1 MKLDHYYSYDDFNK
15 LTNKII
21 ADHASENLEDY
32 EEWIWVMTLARYIAR
47 MILKRIW
54 QKDILISINLLRYIR
69 HISEQSMKD
78 FWKLITPLERR
89 HAYNALQF
97 FISDGLVEDMKIAT
111 IVNGHNE
118 HLIQLLK
125 TNNYSK

>member
-15 LTNKII
+15 LTDKII

-32 EEWIWVMTLARYIAR
+32 EEWIWVMTLSRYIAR

-54 QKDILISINLLRYIR
+54 QKDILIVINLLRYI
-69 HISEQSMKD
+69 HNISCLSMEE
-78 FWKLITPLERR
+78 FWKNITPLERR

-97 FISDGLVEDMKIAT
+97 FISDGMVEDQKIAA
-111 IVNGHNE
+111 IVHEHNE
-118 HLIQLLK
+118 HLKQLLK
-125 TNNYSK
+125 AK